1 MIIDLQSVL
10 DRLSPENRTAL
21 FDRAEREGLTVG
33 QLVKRWIGERLSV
46 TENWK
51 AAA

>member
-1 MIIDLQSVL
+1 MTIDLRPVL
-10 DRLSPENRTAL
+10 DRLTPENRNAL
-21 FDRAEREGLTVG
+21 FEQAQREGITVG

-51 AAA
+51 EAA